1 MKTFYITLLVGLVFL
16 VNSCANPYEKEIK
29 DVEEMQEIL
38 TGIQSSYETIELEK
52 VIYAKETYSKNME
65 QIQKYYQP
73 DTVDVNVANLLDFYK
88 GVKKS
93 AKGFEDDY
101 QKIGEKIEFID
112 HQLTTLKND
121 LDNGIDMKDSVS
133 IFLSNEHKNIE
144 TLQKNIGTILYNYD
158 FIVNVHD
165 SISNK
170 VQAILIKNVE

>member
-121 LDNGIDMKDSVS
+121 LEKGIDKKESS
-133 IFLSNEHKNIE
+133 TEKRR
-144 TLQKNIGTILYNYD
+144 
-158 FIVNVHD
+158 
-165 SISNK
+165 
-170 VQAILIKNVE
+170 